1 MAEKRDLTVHF
12 MDGSKMSFSFPKQ
25 VTQDEFV
32 SGRLDKIL
40 GKPALVVEADGAALM
55 IPFCN
60 IKYIQMYGVPKKLPD
75 YVIRDATIEA

>member
-40 GKPALVVEADGAALM
+40 GKPALIVEADGAALM
-55 IPFCN
+55 IPVL
-60 IKYIQMYGVPKKLPD
+60 QHQVHTD
-75 YVIRDATIEA
+75 VRRSEETA

>member
-1 MAEKRDLTVHF
+1 MAEERGLTVHF

-25 VTQDEFV
+25 VTHDEFV
-32 SGRLDKIL
+32 SGRLDKL
-40 GKPALVVEADGAALM
+40 LAKPALIVEVEGAALM

-75 YVIRDATIEA
+75 YVIRNATIEA